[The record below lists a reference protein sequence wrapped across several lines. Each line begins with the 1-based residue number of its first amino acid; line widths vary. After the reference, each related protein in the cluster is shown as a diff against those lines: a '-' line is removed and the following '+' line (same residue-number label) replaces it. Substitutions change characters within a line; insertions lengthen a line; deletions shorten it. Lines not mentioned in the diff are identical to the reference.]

1 MRPLLTS
8 LILAISCSLHTCATT
23 TAELMSG
30 KEVSV
35 SMGADGKPQ
44 FGITFP
50 AK

>member
-1 MRPLLTS
+1 MKRIIQS

-30 KEVSV
+30 KEVTV

-44 FGITFP
+44 IGVSF
-50 AK
+50 K